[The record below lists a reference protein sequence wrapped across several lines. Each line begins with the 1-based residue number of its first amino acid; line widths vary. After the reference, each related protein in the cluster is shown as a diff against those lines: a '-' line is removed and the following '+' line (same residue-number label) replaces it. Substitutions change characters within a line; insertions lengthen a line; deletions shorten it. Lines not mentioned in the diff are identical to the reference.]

1 MEEMIVKL
9 RKENKKLREEN
20 EELKG
25 ENADLESSSEWD
37 TNLNTLKEDKLDLLQ
52 KIDILT
58 KELKQCHTIFS
69 RQQEERQGR
78 KQNKKK

>member
-58 KELKQCHTIFS
+58 KELKQCHAIFS
-69 RQQEERQGR
+69 RQQEERQER